1 MEVGGVF
8 LTRNQEQKGFCAQEL
23 HRILINFM
31 QKKKMLITVHSYG
44 QIRIHTLK
52 KKMLNKAGT
61 NSIAPDLFSLKPTAD
76 FLKIGRGTKLSNQ

>member
-1 MEVGGVF
+1 MF
-8 LTRNQEQKGFCAQEL
+8 LTRNQGQKGFCAQEL

-44 QIRIHTLK
+44 QIQIHTLK
-52 KKMLNKAGT
+52 KKMLNKFGT

>member
-1 MEVGGVF
+1 MVVGDVF
-8 LTRNQEQKGFCAQEL
+8 LIRNQGQKVFPAQKP
-23 HRILINFM
+23 HKILINFM

-76 FLKIGRGTKLSNQ
+76 FLKIGRGAKLSNQ